1 MRFGQKISKN
11 SSINPSDKNP
21 ADINL
26 ADINPADINHT
37 GLADVCALTL

>member
-11 SSINPSDKNP
+11 SSINPADKNP